1 VAAQGAVADLLARLG
16 NRDEATRAYA
26 AANEGLARIG
36 DRAARVS
43 AVVLLARSHADA
55 GSAGTAALLVEDATL
70 SAARIPDPARRA
82 QALREIALFHSDQGN
97 AMAALLVTAT
107 IDNANVR
114 ADIELALVES
124 LLAAGRVA
132 AATEVTDVITVPAFR
147 ARALGQLAAGQ
158 HAGSNALFRDLAPV
172 TLRLARSEAGRVQ
185 LPADQA
191 IVLAELARAAHAIG
205 DAASA
210 GSLFADAERVTAAI
224 DAPEVRSPVL
234 GVLAGHLARAGRIDD
249 GRRLAGSITDT
260 TFAVTV
266 TEDVARVQQ
275 ALQIVQQ
282 AEAEVTAPAPAGTA
296 PATRA
301 AAVTPAPAAPAPTP
315 GR

>member
-1 VAAQGAVADLLARLG
+1 
-16 NRDEATRAYA
+16 
-26 AANEGLARIG
+26 
-36 DRAARVS
+36 
-43 AVVLLARSHADA
+43 
-55 GSAGTAALLVEDATL
+55 
-70 SAARIPDPARRA
+70 
-82 QALREIALFHSDQGN
+82 
-97 AMAALLVTAT
+97 
-107 IDNANVR
+107 
-114 ADIELALVES
+114 
-124 LLAAGRVA
+124 VA

-191 IVLAELARAAHAIG
+191 IVLAELARAAQSIG

-234 GVLAGHLARAGRIDD
+234 GVLSGHLARAGRIDD
-249 GRRLAGSITDT
+249 ARRLAGSITDT

-282 AEAEVTAPAPAGTA
+282 AEAEVAAPAPAGTA
-296 PATRA
+296 PATQA